1 MEDDPSP
8 KTRASSS
15 DLSNPSETHNQQ
27 VRGSLL
33 PRNVPAIDSIRK
45 IPILPGTIDAAVVH
59 LTIAIRAAKLKAE
72 DALDIAIAA
81 LKNLKMATLMKA
93 AVEWIRLH
101 PWETAALII
110 PIVLMACTPAF
121 LGLVGFTASGVAAGM
136 LATLNVFTC

>member
-8 KTRASSS
+8 KTRAFSS
-15 DLSNPSETHNQQ
+15 DLSNPSETHNRQ
-27 VRGSLL
+27 VRDSLL
-33 PRNVPAIDSIRK
+33 PRNVPAIDSMRR

-81 LKNLKMATLMKA
+81 LKNLEMATLMKA

-110 PIVLMACTPAF
+110 PIVLMACTTAF
-121 LGLVGFTASGVAAGM
+121 LGLVGFTASGIAAGM
-136 LATLNVFTC
+136 LATLNVSTC